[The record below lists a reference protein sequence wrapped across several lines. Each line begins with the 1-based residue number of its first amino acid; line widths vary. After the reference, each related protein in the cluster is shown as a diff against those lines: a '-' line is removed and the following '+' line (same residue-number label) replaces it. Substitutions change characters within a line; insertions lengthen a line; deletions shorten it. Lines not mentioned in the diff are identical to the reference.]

1 VKRFIRSA
9 FVQTLLSMILSG
21 YIDLALFT
29 MRWRFVDTEEANK
42 IIDGPGGLIGAFWH
56 GRIALA
62 VVCRRVLRH
71 KPRRVLIS
79 LSRDGEFIARA
90 VERLGFPAIRGSAA
104 KKGRDGSKDKGGAVA
119 FRQALKFMAEG
130 GCLAIT
136 PDGPRGPNQVMQ
148 EGTIT
153 LARAAGVPVFVFG
166 LAVDRAFTTR
176 SWDKAR
182 LPMLFSRGCVV
193 FDGPFYAARDASPE
207 AQEALRLDWTA
218 RLNAAQTRAEAILA
232 GTSD

>member
-9 FVQTLLSMILSG
+9 FVQHLLSMILSG
-21 YIDLALFT
+21 YIDLALAT
-29 MRWRFVDTEEANK
+29 MRWRFMDTEAVDRAVQSP
-42 IIDGPGGLIGAFWH
+42 DGVIGAFWH

-62 VVCRRVLRH
+62 VVCRRVLKH
-71 KPRRVLIS
+71 KPRKVMIS

-104 KKGRDGSKDKGGAVA
+104 KKGKDKRGAAA
-119 FRQALKFMAEG
+119 FREALKFMADG

-166 LAVDRAFTTR
+166 LAVDRGITLKT
-176 SWDKAR
+176 WDRGR
-182 LPMLFSRGCVV
+182 LPLLFSRGCVV
-193 FDGPFYAARDASPE
+193 FDGPFHAPRDAD
-207 AQEALRLDWTA
+207 AATQQMLRQTWQD
-218 RLNAAQTRAEAILA
+218 RLNAAQARAEAILA

>member
-29 MRWRFVDTEEANK
+29 MRWRFVDTEEATK
-42 IIDGPGGLIGAFWH
+42 AIDGPGGMIGAFWH

-90 VERLGFPAIRGSAA
+90 VERLGFPAIRGSAG
-104 KKGRDGSKDKGGAVA
+104 KKGRDGPKDKGGAVA
-119 FRQALKFMAEG
+119 FRQALKFMADG

-166 LAVDRAFTTR
+166 LAVDRAFTTK

-182 LPMLFSRGCVV
+182 LPLLFSRGCVV
-193 FDGPFYAARDASPE
+193 FDGPFYAPRNADAE
-207 AQEALRLDWTA
+207 AQEVLRLDWTG
-218 RLNAAQTRAEAILA
+218 RLNAAQTRAEGILA
-232 GTSD
+232 GTCD